1 MVIKELLNNK
11 FILFDGAI
19 GTLLQ
24 QRGIIDNELPPLI
37 NISDREKIKKIHL
50 EYLEAGSDVVITNT
64 FSINSK
70 KLGSKEL
77 LKDVINN
84 ATIAAR
90 EAVDEF
96 GKGYVAYD
104 IGPIGQLLEPNGTMK
119 FNDAYNLFTE
129 QIKYLDNT
137 KIDLIYIETF
147 TDLLE
152 LKAAILAVKENS
164 DLPIFATMSFD
175 DNQRTFS
182 GNTPE
187 TLAVTLEGLGVDALG
202 VNCSSGPEGLVEIV
216 KRIEKIS
223 STPVIAKPNAGIPT
237 LIGNKTVFTLSPVD
251 FANQMVSI
259 LKEKASIVGG
269 CCGTTP
275 EHIKELKAKLDSL
288 TFEPINEK
296 KITTTSSGVKTVVFD
311 DFVKIGERINP
322 TGKKMLKRA
331 INSNNI
337 DYIVSE
343 AITQVEE
350 GSDVLDINLSVTGR
364 DEVDIFKKVIKPIQ
378 AVVDAPLQIDSTDNI
393 VFEEILREYNGKA
406 IINSV
411 NGKKSSLENILPI
424 AKKYGALIIGL
435 TLDENGLPNNALE
448 RVSIAKRI
456 IDTAQNYGID
466 KKNIIIDCL
475 TLTASAQ
482 PEQVYETLK
491 AIKMIKEELGAKTV
505 LGASN
510 ISFGLPNRELI
521 NAVFLIKAR
530 EYGLDSAIINTGDKL
545 LNETILADNVLRN
558 VDIGASKYIE
568 KITFAKNEMKDHK
581 LNVSLDQA
589 IIKGLGDTAKKL
601 TLEILK
607 EEKPLDVVD
616 KYLLPALNKVGLLYE
631 TGAIFLPQLIQ
642 SAQAA
647 KGSFHI
653 INSKLAK
660 DIDKS
665 GKKIILATVEGDIH
679 DIGKNIVKILL
690 ENYGFEV
697 IDLGKDVTVNEIIK
711 AVEINKV
718 KLIGLSAL
726 MTTSV
731 LNMKKAIKE
740 LKEKFPDIYIMVGGA
755 VLTEK
760 YSLEINADFY
770 AKDAQEGVRIA
781 KKVFN

>member
-1 MVIKELLNNK
+1 MIKELFNK
-11 FILFDGAI
+11 QFILFDGAI

-24 QRGIIDNELPPLI
+24 QRGVIENELPPLI
-37 NISDREKIKKIHL
+37 NISDRETIKNIHL
-50 EYLEAGSDVVITNT
+50 EYLEAGANVIITNT
-64 FSINSK
+64 FSINSE

-77 LKDVINN
+77 LKEVIES
-84 ATIAAR
+84 ATLAAR
-90 EAVDEF
+90 EAVNEF
-96 GKGYVAYD
+96 GKGYVGYD

-119 FNDAYNLFTE
+119 FEEAYNLFSE
-129 QIKYLDNT
+129 QINYLD
-137 KIDLIYIETF
+137 KSKVDLIYIETF

-152 LKAAILAVKENS
+152 MKAAILAAKENC

-175 DNQRTFS
+175 DNLRTFS
-182 GNTPE
+182 GTTPE
-187 TLAVTLEGLGVDALG
+187 ALAITLEGLGVDALG
-202 VNCSSGPEGLVEIV
+202 VNCSSGPKGLVEIV
-216 KRIEKIS
+216 KRIERFS
-223 STPVIAKPNAGIPT
+223 SIPVIAKPNAGIPK
-237 LIGNKTVFTLSPVD
+237 LIGNKTIFDLSPQE
-251 FANQMVSI
+251 FGNQMMDI
-259 LKEKASIVGG
+259 LNRKATIVGG

-275 EHIKELKAKLDSL
+275 DHIRSLKAKLDNL
-288 TFEPINEK
+288 VFEPVKEK
-296 KITTTSSGVKTVVFD
+296 EITAASSGVKAVVFD
-311 DFVKIGERINP
+311 DFIKIGERINP

-331 INSNNI
+331 IKSNNI

-350 GSDVLDINLSVTGR
+350 GSNILDINLSVTGI
-364 DEVDIFKKVIKPIQ
+364 DELDIFKKAINQIQ
-378 AVVDAPLQIDSTDNI
+378 AVVDTPLQIDSTNED
-393 VFEEILREYNGKA
+393 VFKEVLREYNGKA

-411 NGKKSSLENILPI
+411 NGKNKSLESILPI
-424 AKKYGALIIGL
+424 AKKYGALVIGL
-435 TLDENGLPNNALE
+435 TLDENGLPKNAQE
-448 RVSIAKRI
+448 RVNIAKKI
-456 IDTAQNYGID
+456 INTAKSYGID
-466 KKNIIIDCL
+466 KKNILIDCL

-482 PEQVYETLK
+482 PEQVYETLI
-491 AIKMIKEELGAKTV
+491 AIKLIKEELGVKTI

-521 NAVFLIKAR
+521 NAIFLIKAR

-545 LNETILADNVLRN
+545 LKEAILADNVLRN
-558 VDIGASKYIE
+558 IDKGASKYIGNIASIKSE
-568 KITFAKNEMKDHK
+568 KNDSKPEVT
-581 LNVSLDQA
+581 LDQA
-589 IIKGLGDTAKKL
+589 IIKGLSDTAKKL

-679 DIGKNIVKILL
+679 DIGKNIAKILL

-697 IDLGKDVTVNEIIK
+697 IDLGKDVSVSDILN
-711 AVEINKV
+711 AVKLHKV
-718 KLIGLSAL
+718 KLVGLSAL

-731 LNMKKAIKE
+731 INMKKTIKE

-760 YSLEINADFY
+760 YALEINADFY
-770 AKDAQEGVRIA
+770 AKDAQEGVKIA
-781 KKVFN
+781 KSVYN

>member
-1 MVIKELLNNK
+1 MIKEMLNK
-11 FILFDGAI
+11 QFIVFDGAM

-24 QRGIIDNELPPLI
+24 QRGLVSNELPPLI
-37 NISDREKIKKIHL
+37 NLNNKELIKEIHL
-50 EYLEAGSDVVITNT
+50 EYLSAGSDVIVTNT
-64 FSINSK
+64 FSINSE
-70 KLGSKEL
+70 KLGSKGVL
-77 LKDVINN
+77 QDVISN
-84 ATIAAR
+84 AITAAR
-90 EAVDEF
+90 GAVKEF
-96 GKGYVAYD
+96 GKGFVAYD
-104 IGPIGQLLEPNGTMK
+104 IGPIGQLIEPNGTLK
-119 FNDAYNLFTE
+119 FSQAYNLFAE
-129 QIKYLDNT
+129 QVEC
-137 KIDLIYIETF
+137 IDENKVDLFFLETF

-152 LKAAILAVKENS
+152 LKAAVLAVKENS
-164 DLPIFATMSFD
+164 FLPIIASMSFD
-175 DNQRTFS
+175 DNLRTFS
-182 GNTPE
+182 GVTPE
-187 TLAVTLEGLGVDALG
+187 SLVVTLEGLGVDALG
-202 VNCSSGPEGLVEIV
+202 LNCSSGPKGLLEII
-216 KRIEKIS
+216 KRIAKIS
-223 STPVIAKPNAGIPT
+223 SIPIIAKPNAGIPE
-237 LIGNKTVFTLSPVD
+237 LVGNKTIYNLSPKD
-251 FANQMVSI
+251 FTKQMINI

-275 EHIKELKAKLDSL
+275 DHIKELKAKLDCL
-288 TFEPINEK
+288 TFEPIKEK
-296 KITTTSSGVKTVVFD
+296 KITAASSGVKTVVFD

-331 INSNNI
+331 IKSNNI

-343 AITQVEE
+343 AITQIEE
-350 GSDVLDINLSVTGR
+350 GSDILDINLNVVGVK
-364 DEVDIFKKVIKPIQ
+364 ELDIFKKVIKSIQ
-378 AVVDAPLQIDSTDNI
+378 AVVDAPLQIDSTDEL
-393 VFEEILREYNGKA
+393 VFEELLREYNGKA

-411 NGKKSSLENILPI
+411 NGKKSSLDKILPI

-435 TLDENGLPNNALE
+435 TLDEKGLPKNTSE

-456 IDTAQNYGID
+456 IDTAKSYGID
-466 KKNIIIDCL
+466 KKNILIDCL

-482 PEQVYETLK
+482 PEQVYETLN
-491 AIKMIKEELGAKTV
+491 AIKIIKEELGVKTI

-510 ISFGLPNRELI
+510 ISFGLPNRELV
-521 NAVFLIKAR
+521 NAVFLIKGR
-530 EYGLDSAIINTGDKL
+530 EYGLDSAIINTGDRL
-545 LNETILADNVLRN
+545 LNQAILADNVLRN
-558 VDIGASKYIE
+558 IDKGASRYIE
-568 KITFAKNEMKDHK
+568 EVTSSKDERIDSK
-581 LNVSLDQA
+581 LEVSLDQA
-589 IIKGLGDTAKKL
+589 IIKGLSDTAKKL

-697 IDLGKDVTVNEIIK
+697 IDLGKDVPVDEIVK
-711 AVEINKV
+711 AVESNKV
-718 KLIGLSAL
+718 KLVGLSAL

-731 LNMKKAIKE
+731 LNMKKVIKE

-770 AKDAQEGVRIA
+770 AKDAQEGVKIA
-781 KKVFN
+781 KRVYK